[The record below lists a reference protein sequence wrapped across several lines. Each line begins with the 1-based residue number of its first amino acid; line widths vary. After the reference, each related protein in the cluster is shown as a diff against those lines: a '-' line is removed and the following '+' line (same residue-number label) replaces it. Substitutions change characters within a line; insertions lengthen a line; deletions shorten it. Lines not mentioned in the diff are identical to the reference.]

1 MLACLRLCLLLG
13 VILGVVLPKTSA
25 ALVDSGLV
33 QANFVVICTG
43 HGLQEI
49 LLDDE
54 GQPTEPSQTVID
66 APCLLVHALDG
77 VVPPAVP
84 AWVEMARAI
93 DAYWA
98 PQARQDKIHLQ
109 SGFARAPPRA

>member
-25 ALVDSGLV
+25 ALAGAGMIQTDT
-33 QANFVVICTG
+33 VVICTG

-49 LLDDE
+49 QIGRD
-54 GQPTEPSQTVID
+54 GQPVDEPRIIKD
-66 APCLLVHALDG
+66 APCLLVHSLDG
-77 VVPPAVP
+77 VVPPPVP
-84 AWVEMARAI
+84 AWVAMARQI
-93 DAYWA
+93 SPPDM
-98 PQARQDKIHLQ
+98 PRTRQDKTHLQ